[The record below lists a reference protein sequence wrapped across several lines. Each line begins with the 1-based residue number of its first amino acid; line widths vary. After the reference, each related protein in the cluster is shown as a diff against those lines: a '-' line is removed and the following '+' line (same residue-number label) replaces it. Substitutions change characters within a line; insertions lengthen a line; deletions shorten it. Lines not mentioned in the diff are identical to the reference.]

1 MILGGIDKAANSYDC
16 NVVKEERTMS
26 KGPTIL
32 KISGIV
38 MIVQAV
44 IGFALFVFSGLSVIN
59 MLNRMKHR
67 TDEVVSRFSSF
78 DSIFGFIMFGLIL
91 ITSIVLLVCALKCLN
106 TYNYYSVPGGNDKYL
121 IPSKM
126 VLVIGAITF
135 LVCIAAI
142 IIEGFN
148 GMAILIMLCCSGWI
162 LALLNLIIVKKDRA
176 EQAKEAP
183 KKAWKY

>member
-1 MILGGIDKAANSYDC
+1 
-16 NVVKEERTMS
+16 MS
-26 KGPTIL
+26 KGPSIL

-38 MIVQAV
+38 MIFQSLL
-44 IGFALFVFSGLSVIN
+44 GFVLFVFSGLSVIDI
-59 MLNRMKHR
+59 LNRMKHR
-67 TDEVVSRFSSF
+67 TDEVASKFSSF

-106 TYNYYSVPGGNDKYL
+106 TYNYYTIPGGNDKYL
-121 IPSKM
+121 IPSKL

-148 GMAILIMLCCSGWI
+148 GMAIVIMLCCSGWV

-176 EQAKEAP
+176 ERAKEEP
-183 KKAWKY
+183 KKAWMF